1 MIKQTSKYSN
11 FWLIF
16 GQHTSEKY
24 FVEFEIDPQQ
34 DVSLVAAK
42 ICKKALREAKVFS
55 KIDANANK
63 SFVLLNLR
71 AINGRMTERY
81 VAVVGIDQIDD
92 EMITMENSIKKLL
105 GNQSMNKIMENT
117 ASQNLQQFH
126 LSKEDDAQRQNFLDI
141 KAPEEVPKPSDEL
154 DYDEWVAH
162 NETIWC
168 QPK

>member
-1 MIKQTSKYSN
+1 MGSESTASIISRNHFRSFSIIKQTSKYSN

-81 VAVVGIDQIDD
+81 VAVV
-92 EMITMENSIKKLL
+92 IT
-105 GNQSMNKIMENT
+105 
-117 ASQNLQQFH
+117 
-126 LSKEDDAQRQNFLDI
+126 
-141 KAPEEVPKPSDEL
+141 EL
-154 DYDEWVAH
+154 DLKSYSEDEYKQRREQALTDIPIEFH
-162 NETIWC
+162 A
-168 QPK
+168 

>member
-1 MIKQTSKYSN
+1 MLEDQSM
-11 FWLIF
+11 
-16 GQHTSEKY
+16 
-24 FVEFEIDPQQ
+24 
-34 DVSLVAAK
+34 
-42 ICKKALREAKVFS
+42 
-55 KIDANANK
+55 NK
-63 SFVLLNLR
+63 SVEEIAFAIWQSEGKPEGKSLEHWLQTEKIVNIVNISNTVNAISVNWTLIYDSSYQLND
-71 AINGRMTERY
+71 
-81 VAVVGIDQIDD
+81 GIDQIDD

-154 DYDEWVAH
+154 DYDEWVAQ